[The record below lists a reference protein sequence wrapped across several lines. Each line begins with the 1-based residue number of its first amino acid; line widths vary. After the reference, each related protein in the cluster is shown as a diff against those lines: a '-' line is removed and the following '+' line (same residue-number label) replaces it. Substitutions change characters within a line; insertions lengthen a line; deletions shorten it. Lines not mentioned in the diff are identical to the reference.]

1 MAEDKL
7 YEEANESL
15 SDNLLDTASEAAA
28 VFGAAVSFYRAGGA
42 RALAKRLNQYEKEI
56 VGIRKEWDSLDYAH
70 INKHTLKHA
79 YNETRRIIRDA
90 KPDEKISLAE
100 HNGTGLQQ
108 FMQGYQLLNGQR
120 SAWINAQ
127 KEVRITNKLQAE
139 AERRLGKALDVTK
152 AEHDRMMNFVRD
164 ISKNIT
170 DEKHLTSVALE
181 SRLKGHFGTN
191 RRHEKMAR
199 DMAKE
204 ALKAN
209 KEFELWLEGKRAQGG
224 LPTGPEE
231 QIAKEALKAKNLAKA
246 SGRLGDKNKWNT
258 ILGDRPMTYGEIL
271 QHADRF
277 TNKLR
282 VSYMDNGVAK
292 DEDALV
298 ALRKYANSIK
308 DEEEKK
314 AFLNVY
320 ADPSLRIRNGEISY
334 YGDIKGRKDG
344 IVKSFADTMP
354 GKIFKARSLEM
365 SSSTPSILHFRTG
378 AINPAIAAIE
388 RKTLGAPDTGA
399 RIQNDYYYVSGQTY
413 RYNIQ
418 TDEIHRVKEL
428 DGFTPVSSRFGTE
441 TNLLR
446 DINGLD
452 AHREQTPGF
461 SRMMGLNSSTEQN
474 TLEYAKQAAKFEKDP
489 DYVPNILRDMQ
500 AGIAPNDIADRY
512 DRAIRLNKFALEN
525 SRELSSA
532 MLANLNKAIGGL
544 SYLDLYA
551 DKETKEIVKFLQG
564 SGDYSRDIFEK
575 ISDFATSIDG
585 SKNKVFYNENLQNLW
600 KRIHNDEQAASN
612 SVQLLRDVT
621 QAWENGDSTGLDLNG
636 QIARELSKEMVIRL
650 GQRNKGI
657 FGDEFSAIKT
667 IFEDSD
673 LTAREVVEAKR
684 FAYAANLDY
693 RTEFL
698 MNGGKRQNGLWDYD
712 NDRVLKD
719 IQFFETVAGG
729 RYDTVGGRDVAK
741 TFDNWVSDS
750 HGPGFFHVKDRD
762 KSLDIPS
769 QYVQDDYM
777 LIRSTP
783 GALDII
789 GSVNESIMSGSTEP
803 ALNMLGDI
811 WKQLSAGRE
820 NADEVSRLTMLPYFF
835 LRRLGD
841 SDLPSWLRFSHEELA
856 STKDLTKGIAK
867 RLGFLAVAGTE
878 LEWADDTVGAIT
890 GTRASAGF
898 VNGIDYM
905 DIGARQ
911 LLDATGIGGL
921 IDSQMQ
927 VNPLLQYWFGRDG
940 YYDADEE
947 RDYHANGVEA
957 VRRGRWWSFGSVNEF
972 RGSQI
977 EYYQPNLTRRLNSDY
992 YNKSLYE
999 GYWDKWGHSLLP
1011 TPAAPLSPLNY
1022 IMDPY
1027 YLENEHKEDRPY
1039 AVSGT
1044 MFSKETPWG
1053 IVLNPTIGEL
1063 IKPVQKMNQDR
1074 LDDDGQDVKAIIYGI
1089 NKHIRDTAAGD
1100 HAYAMVF
1107 DREQITAGE
1116 YTSFANPNI
1125 GEYNVRIG
1133 RTTGEEMQDRKA
1145 EALGGVEVQRRV
1157 NLYEGT
1163 GSGGSDGGAGIV
1175 GVAGAGGSGQ
1185 GSAPLDLLGQTN
1197 RRIYQAA
1204 SANANRE
1211 AVLTTDR
1218 LAYHKLEDVLSR
1230 EDTQDLINAG
1240 QGGDLVHETAQSMRL
1255 IGGIYGYGANR
1266 AFGFGESDGKQ
1277 IADAG
1282 DIDSFSR
1289 SFWDEALGGLGGG
1302 SAEIGRRFIPEYRR
1316 NIRVN
1321 PLLNTMPDWIPENL
1335 RFGDPYASLPK
1346 GEARLPGKGYEA
1358 LNELHPD
1365 EYGLYGSFDRYKIL
1379 ADVAPNSTEFKVW
1392 KKIANS
1398 TVEDPA
1404 LQEQMKKIQERV
1416 NEQQKSHDFYNY
1428 NILGNSIDYQ
1438 DAIISEVNNDG
1449 TFRIKGSSDLY
1460 TIAGIDFAQK
1470 HTNPNDYEK
1479 KAANQRSGKAV
1490 MEEYLRPGMSV
1501 TLGVD
1506 ANPYHQ
1512 FNSDAVHSINAAVYV
1527 DGESISQSMLE
1538 EHPEMVERKKEDLN
1552 AADVYAMTGSFQRFI
1567 GGIGEGLAHLDLPM
1581 IHDKWM
1587 RVRTPLE
1594 SYKAEQVYGTPY
1606 QTWSDIMGTYVE
1618 PAWERAISNPAMK
1631 PVTIAASLAL
1641 ESLRE
1646 REGIGK
1652 TGRMAL
1658 SGASWF
1664 VDRGAFMGGM
1674 IAKIIKPSNGEF
1686 FETGKKLGMLATA
1699 AGSLYTATQT
1709 GIGSSAIAFGAAG
1722 FAVGDLLDEA
1732 KADFNILKETDIF
1745 KKLWRSDKS
1754 FGYRIKAGAI
1764 GAAVGVAARGMFGE
1778 SAEGQERDSWTPERV
1793 KEKWELEE
1801 YFDRLT
1807 YIKYMGLY
1815 HKAARE
1821 AEAKEGINMEK
1832 IFDDYDE
1839 WSEKRREIMAE
1850 SDVNTTDWWI
1860 LTKRRLSHGVDR
1872 LLGKQD
1878 ENNHRFEYANGLSIN
1893 DLPGVR
1899 NGVFHSEEISE
1910 EERLY
1915 TLNTLVT
1922 MGIRYNKQGTNR
1934 TQEDRDMTQL
1944 TAFEKL
1950 YGVKIP
1956 DYYEVHHII
1965 EFSQNGPDDPSN
1977 MIALNPDDHLYI
1989 TEQQHKLAAGDF
2001 EAAQIGART
2010 AMRLGEYGR
2019 AAMLYKKA
2027 AESTMYG
2034 LRADARW
2041 TDVVKALPKY
2051 ERDYFVEFMKERD
2064 PERQKEILG
2073 TVSPFLRRAL
2083 QQVWGQEYEEMEDNE
2098 EYFQNHTLP
2107 GFMWE
2112 GWNPDSDLNKIK
2124 AKTIKN
2130 EGMLFS
2136 DFGIFESTYRDQEV
2150 INAPNLSPKGS
2161 NDPIS
2166 VQASLQATLS
2176 GLGLT
2181 GVDVSV
2187 EPKYTKGISTVIN
2200 LTKVTKQKVGETI
2213 DDIFSV

>member
-15 SDNLLDTASEAAA
+15 SDSLLNTASEAAA

-42 RALAKRLNQYEKEI
+42 RALAKKLNQYEKEI
-56 VGIRKEWDSLDYAH
+56 IGVRRQWGSLDYAH
-70 INKHTLKHA
+70 INKNTLKHA
-79 YNETRRIIRDA
+79 YKETRRIIRDA
-90 KPDEKISLAE
+90 KPDEKINLVE

-108 FMQGYQLLNGQR
+108 FIQGYQLLNGKK
-120 SAWINAQ
+120 SAWIDAQ
-127 KEVRITNKLQAE
+127 KERRITNALQAE
-139 AERRLGKALDVTK
+139 AEKRLSKTLDVTK
-152 AEHDRMMNFVRD
+152 AEHDRMLNFVRD

-170 DEKHLTSVALE
+170 DEKHLKSAALE
-181 SRLKGHFGTN
+181 GRIRQHLGKNS
-191 RRHEKMAR
+191 RHEAMAR
-199 DMAKE
+199 DMAQE

-209 KEFELWLEGKRAQGG
+209 KEFEAWLEGRKKQGG
-224 LPTGPEE
+224 FPEGPE
-231 QIAKEALKAKNLAKA
+231 QKIAKEALKAKNLKRATGA
-246 SGRLGDKNKWNT
+246 LGDKNKWNT
-258 ILGDRPMTYGEIL
+258 ILGDRPMTYGEML
-271 QHADRF
+271 EHADMF
-277 TNKLR
+277 TGKLKI
-282 VSYMDNGVAK
+282 SYMDNGVAK
-292 DEDALV
+292 DEDIIV
-298 ALRKYANSIK
+298 ALRKYSDSIK
-308 DEEEKK
+308 DEKEKQ

-334 YGDIKGRKDG
+334 YGDIKKRKDG
-344 IVKSFADTMP
+344 VIKAFADTMP
-354 GKIFKARSLEM
+354 GKIFKARSLDM

-378 AINPAIAAIE
+378 TVNPAIAAIE
-388 RKTLGAPDTGA
+388 RKTLGSADTGV

-418 TDEIHRVKEL
+418 TDEIAEVAEL
-428 DGFTPVSSRFGTE
+428 RGFTPVSSRFGTE
-441 TNLLR
+441 TNLVR
-446 DINGLD
+446 DIYGLNGY
-452 AHREQTPGF
+452 REQQSGF
-461 SRMMGLNSSTEQN
+461 SHMMGLNSSTQQN
-474 TLEYAKQAAKFEKDP
+474 TAEYIKELLKFEKDP
-489 DYVPNILRDMQ
+489 DYVPTILRDIQ
-500 AGIAPNDIADRY
+500 SGKISSDLIDRY
-512 DRAIRLNKFALEN
+512 ERAVKLNTAIQTNTRGLSQAILANIEQGVSGAFIDQE
-525 SRELSSA
+525 SREIA
-532 MLANLNKAIGGL
+532 
-544 SYLDLYA
+544 
-551 DKETKEIVKFLQG
+551 KFLQE
-564 SGDYSRDIFEK
+564 SDNPANDILEK
-575 ISDFATSIDG
+575 ITNFATSIDG
-585 SKNKVFYNENLQNLW
+585 SKNKVFYNENLQKLW
-600 KRIHNDEQAASN
+600 KKMHTDKQAVSN
-612 SVQLLRDVT
+612 SVELLKDVT
-621 QAWENGDSTGLDLNG
+621 QAWENGDSTGLDINE
-636 QIARELSKEMVIRL
+636 QIARELSKELVLRL
-650 GQRNKGI
+650 GQTNKQL
-657 FGDEFSAIKT
+657 FGDEFSALKN
-667 IFEDSD
+667 IFESSNM
-673 LTAREVVEAKR
+673 TVQETVEAKR

-698 MNGGKRQNGLWDYD
+698 MNGAKRQNGLWDYG
-712 NDRVLKD
+712 NDRIEKD
-719 IQFFETVAGG
+719 VQFFETVMGG
-729 RYDTVGGRDVAK
+729 RYATEGGIDAAK
-741 TFDNWVSDS
+741 TFDSLINDS
-750 HGPGFFHVKDRD
+750 HNLDFLHVKDRD
-762 KSLDIPS
+762 KAVDIPG
-769 QYVQDDYM
+769 QYMQDDYV
-777 LIRSTP
+777 LIKSMP
-783 GALDII
+783 SALDVI
-789 GSVNESIMSGSTEP
+789 GSVNDSIMSNSKEP
-803 ALNMLGDI
+803 ALTMLGDI
-811 WKQLSAGRE
+811 WKQVKAGRDTPE
-820 NADEVSRLTMLPYFF
+820 DVSRLTMLPYFF

-841 SDLPSWLRFSHEELA
+841 SDLPSWLQFSHEELA
-856 STKDLTKGIAK
+856 STKNLAIGLGK

-905 DIGARQ
+905 DIGAREI
-911 LLDATGIGGL
+911 LDFTHIGGL
-921 IDSQMQ
+921 IDDQMQ

-1011 TPAAPLSPLNY
+1011 TPAAPLSPLVY
-1022 IMDPY
+1022 AMDPY
-1027 YLENEHKEDRPY
+1027 YLEEEHKEDRPY
-1039 AVSGT
+1039 AVSGS
-1044 MFSKETPWG
+1044 MFAKETPWG

-1063 IKPVQKMNQDR
+1063 IKPVVAMNTDR
-1074 LDDDGQDVKAIIYGI
+1074 LDDDGNDVKAIIYGI

-1116 YTSFANPNI
+1116 YTTFANPNI

-1133 RTTGEEMQDRKA
+1133 RTAGEEMQDKKA
-1145 EALGGVEVQRRV
+1145 EALGGIEVQRRV

-1163 GSGGSDGGAGIV
+1163 GGGSGGAGII
-1175 GVAGAGGSGQ
+1175 GVLGSETGGG
-1185 GSAPLDLLGQTN
+1185 GESASPLDMLGQTN

-1204 SANANRE
+1204 AANANRG
-1211 AVLTTDR
+1211 AVITTDR
-1218 LAYHKLEDVLSR
+1218 IAYSKLDDILSR

-1240 QGGDLVHETAQSMRL
+1240 QGGDLVNETARSLRL

-1289 SFWDEALGGLGGG
+1289 SFWDEAIGGIGGG
-1302 SAEIGRRFIPEYRR
+1302 ASEIGRRFIPEFRR
-1316 NIRVN
+1316 NIRLN
-1321 PLLNTMPDWIPENL
+1321 PLLNNMPDWIPENL
-1335 RFGDPYASLPK
+1335 RFGDPYAALPK

-1392 KKIANS
+1392 KKIANA
-1398 TVEDPA
+1398 TVKDQA
-1404 LQEQMKKIQERV
+1404 LQDEMRKIQERV
-1416 NEQQKSHDFYNY
+1416 NERQKSHDFYNY
-1428 NILGNSIDYQ
+1428 NILGNSIDYH
-1438 DAIISEVNNDG
+1438 DAVISEVNNDG

-1470 HTNPNDYEK
+1470 HTNPNDYEQ
-1479 KAANQRSGKAV
+1479 KAENQKMGKAV
-1490 MEEYLRPGMSV
+1490 MEEYLHPGMTV

-1506 ANPYHQ
+1506 SNPYHQ

-1527 DGESISQSMLE
+1527 DGESISQTMLE
-1538 EHPEMVERKKEDLN
+1538 EHPEMVTRKKDGIN
-1552 AADVYAMTGSFQRFI
+1552 AADVYAMTGSFQRFL

-1618 PAWERAISNPAMK
+1618 PAWERAISNPIMK

-1641 ESLRE
+1641 ESLKE

-1652 TGRMAL
+1652 TSKMLL

-1664 VDRGAFMGGM
+1664 ADRGAFMGGM
-1674 IAKIIKPSNGEF
+1674 IAKVIKPSNGEF
-1686 FETGKKLGMLATA
+1686 FQKGKALGMLATA

-1709 GIGSSAIAFGAAG
+1709 GVGSSAVAFGAAG
-1722 FAVGDLLDEA
+1722 WAIGDLLDES
-1732 KADFNILKETDIF
+1732 KAEFSVLKETDLM
-1745 KKLWRSDKS
+1745 KKFWRSDKS
-1754 FGYRIKAGAI
+1754 FASRFKAGMI
-1764 GAAVGVAARGMFGE
+1764 GAAAGIAARGMFGD
-1778 SAEGQERDSWTPERV
+1778 SVEGQDRDSWTPERV
-1793 KEKWELEE
+1793 KKKWELEE

-1821 AEAKEGINMEK
+1821 AESQEGINMEK
-1832 IFDDYDE
+1832 IFDDYEE

-1860 LTKRRLSHGVDR
+1860 LAKRRASQEISK
-1872 LLGKQD
+1872 LLNKQD
-1878 ENNHRFEYANGLSIN
+1878 ENNHRFEYSNGFSIN

-1915 TLNTLVT
+1915 TLNALVT

-1934 TQEDRDMTQL
+1934 TQDDRDMTQL
-1944 TAFEKL
+1944 TEFERL

-1956 DYYEVHHII
+1956 SYYEVHHIV

-2001 EAAQIGART
+2001 EAAQVGART

-2019 AAMLYKKA
+2019 AALLYKKA

-2051 ERDYFVEFMKERD
+2051 ERDYFTEFMKEQD
-2064 PERQKEILG
+2064 PEKQKEILG

-2083 QQVWGQEYEEMEDNE
+2083 QQVWGQDYEEMESNE
-2098 EYFQNHTLP
+2098 EYFENHTLP

-2166 VQASLQATLS
+2166 VQASLKATLS

-2200 LTKVTKQKVGETI
+2200 LTKVTTQKVGETI
-2213 DDIFSV
+2213 SDIFSV